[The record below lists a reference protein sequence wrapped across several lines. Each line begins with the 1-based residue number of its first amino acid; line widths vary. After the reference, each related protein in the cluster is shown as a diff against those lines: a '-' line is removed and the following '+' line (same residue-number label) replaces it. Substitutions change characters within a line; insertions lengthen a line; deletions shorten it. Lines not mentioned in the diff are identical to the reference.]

1 MNMGKKFV
9 LFLAFVCMA
18 GFVAC
23 DGDGDADYGFGKIYM
38 PQAMQSGGL
47 NNSYT
52 VPSGDGEY
60 TYNFRVTE
68 SHVKAILGVTR
79 SGKLSDAK
87 GFSVSVYTS
96 DAETAAAVSQFGG
109 EAMPSDFYEPL
120 PQSVTVPSG
129 QAGEVFYLEIPRSTL
144 SDPAHAGKKY
154 VLAVGISNPS
164 AYELAETGTVTAVI
178 VDVDALNDIVKT
190 L

>member
-9 LFLAFVCMA
+9 LFLTFVCMA

-52 VPSGDGEY
+52 VPSGGGEY

-68 SHVKAILGVTR
+68 SRVKIILGVMR
-79 SGKLSDAK
+79 SGKISDAK
-87 GFSVSVYTS
+87 GFSVTVYTS
-96 DAETAAAVSQFGG
+96 EEESAASASQFGG
-109 EAMPSDFYEPL
+109 EVMPADFYEPL
-120 PQSVTVPSG
+120 PQTVTVAAGKSG
-129 QAGEVFYLEIPRSTL
+129 ETFYLEIPRSKL
-144 SDPAHAGKKY
+144 EDPAHAGKKY
-154 VLAVGISNPS
+154 VLSVGIADPT
-164 AYELAETGTVTAVI
+164 AYELSDTGTRTAVI
-178 VDVDALNDIVKT
+178 VNVDELNQVIDT

>member
-9 LFLAFVCMA
+9 LFLASVCMM
-18 GFVAC
+18 GFAAC

-47 NNSYT
+47 NNSYA

-60 TYNFRVTE
+60 TYNFRVTAGY
-68 SHVKAILGVTR
+68 VKAVLGVMR
-79 SGKLSDAK
+79 SGKLSDARE
-87 GFSVSVYTS
+87 FSVSV
-96 DAETAAAVSQFGG
+96 
-109 EAMPSDFYEPL
+109 SDFYEPL
-120 PQSVTVPSG
+120 PRSVTVPSG
-129 QAGEVFYLEIPRSTL
+129 KSGEVFYLEIPRSGL
-144 SDPAHAGKKY
+144 SDPANAGKKY
-154 VLAVGISNPS
+154 VLAVGISDPT

-178 VDVDALNDIVKT
+178 VDVDALNDAVEA